1 MERVSQRSHQ
11 EREKYG
17 DDSGSAII
25 EDLSDFGH
33 GAEFADQGSDDD
45 DTFEDDDVSFVSAM
59 AAIPPPGPRDHLT
72 WAPGVHGGNDRVQP
86 WNTPAGDNSSLVLAL
101 RSLERTLQAHCKL
114 LNRRI
119 KKEKSN
125 SSSTNQ
131 SQHAHHQKDQKGR
144 SPVLPKS
151 PTHSHS
157 DKVSS
162 STLHFHI
169 SCAYSVG
176 TQQCRLSIFRTCCVG
191 PEVVVLQS

>member
-17 DDSGSAII
+17 DDSGSAVI

-33 GAEFADQGSDDD
+33 NVEFADPGSDDD
-45 DTFEDDDVSFVSAM
+45 DAFDDDDVSFVSAM

-72 WAPGVHGGNDRVQP
+72 WAPSVHGGNDRVP
-86 WNTPAGDNSSLVLAL
+86 SWNTPATDNSSLVLAL
-101 RSLERTLQAHCKL
+101 RSLERTLQTHCKL

-125 SSSTNQ
+125 SSST
-131 SQHAHHQKDQKGR
+131 SQRDGHHQKDQKGR

-151 PTHSHS
+151 PVSE
-157 DKVSS
+157 KVRQ
-162 STLHFHI
+162 STLHPQD
-169 SCAYSVG
+169 SCTHTFS
-176 TQQCRLSIFRTCCVG
+176 TQQCHYSIFRNRSVS
-191 PEVVVLQS
+191 PQVVVLQS